1 MNNGWMLFL
10 SPQFTDAYK
19 ERYGTNPSTEEENG
33 RLIQHVEDLDTISEE
48 RVKELCSGSNAFFCC
63 LGTTR
68 RQAGSAQAFFH
79 IDCEIP
85 ARLAQI
91 ARDSGV
97 SFASLVTSTG
107 ANPNSWF
114 LYLRTKGEIE
124 ERLKNMGYNH
134 VSIWRP
140 GLLDR
145 GEENRRFVEK
155 MGMVFARA
163 MPVEDVAKAMLQDAL
178 DRIGKA
184 PVTTTEIGG
193 EEVGTPAAKA
203 TVFANA
209 DIWRVCGQSTL

>member
-1 MNNGWMLFL
+1 MF
-10 SPQFTDAYK
+10 K
-19 ERYGTNPSTEEENG
+19 ERYSINTSTEEENG
-33 RLIQHVEDLDTISEE
+33 RLIQHAEDLDTISDEK
-48 RVKELCSGSNAFFCC
+48 VKELCSEHNALFCC

-91 ARDSGV
+91 AKDSGV
-97 SFASLVTSTG
+97 GLASLVTSQG

-114 LYLRTKGEIE
+114 FYLRTKGEIE
-124 ERLKNMGYNH
+124 ERMRGMGYEH

-155 MGMVFARA
+155 VVMVFSRA
-163 MPVEDVAKAMLQDAL
+163 MLVEDVAKAMVQDAL
-178 DRIGKA
+178 DRVGKA
-184 PVTTTEIGG
+184 PVTATETGG
-193 EEVGTPAAKA
+193 EGVATSAAKA
-203 TVFANA
+203 TVNTNA
-209 DIWRVCGQSTL
+209 DIWRICEQSSL

>member
-1 MNNGWMLFL
+1 MNNGLMLFL
-10 SPQFTDAYK
+10 SSQFTDAYE

-97 SFASLVTSTG
+97 GIASLVTSTG

-155 MGMVFARA
+155 MVMVFARA
-163 MPVEDVAKAMLQDAL
+163 MLVEDVAKAMLQDAL

-184 PVTTTEIGG
+184 PVPTTEIGG
-193 EEVGTPAAKA
+193 EEVGTPASKA